1 MVISDVKLGIYG
13 LMYLPYNYF
22 MENIGTA
29 KVAVDSSIAQTIP
42 TVIIAAT
49 PPPEEKKGKEHPSIV
64 MLPVL
69 LGRKIINFF
78 MDFLETSVV
87 ALSIFVVIY
96 LFFVQP
102 HEIKGNSMEPNF
114 HNNEYIL
121 TDKISYKFGV
131 AKRGDVVI
139 FKAPKNQEV
148 DYIKRVIGLPGD
160 RVKVQKGYVYVNG
173 KQIEEPYL
181 KDLTSLLPG
190 SSMQEGVEVT
200 VAENHLFCMGDNRP
214 HSSDS
219 REFGPVPNNLIIGKA
234 LFRYW
239 PVTEFGPVPNVAYSM
254 DK

>member
-1 MVISDVKLGIYG
+1 MIISEVKLGIYG
-13 LMYLPYNYF
+13 NIQLPYNYF
-22 MENIGTA
+22 MDKIGTA
-29 KVAVDSSIAQTIP
+29 KVAVDSSISQTIP
-42 TVIIAAT
+42 TVVIAS
-49 PPPEEKKGKEHPSIV
+49 PPPAEAKKEPEKESV
-64 MLPVL
+64 LMLPVL
-69 LGRKIINFF
+69 LGKKIVTLF

-121 TDKISYKFGV
+121 TDKISYKFGE

-139 FKAPKNQEV
+139 FKAPMNQEV

-160 RVKVQKGYVYVNG
+160 KVKVLKGYVYVNG

-190 SSMQEGVEVT
+190 SSMQEGVEIT
-200 VAENHLFCMGDNRP
+200 VPENHLFCMGDNRP

-234 LFRYW
+234 LFRY
-239 PVTEFGPVPNVAYSM
+239 
-254 DK
+254 

>member
-1 MVISDVKLGIYG
+1 MDKID
-13 LMYLPYNYF
+13 
-22 MENIGTA
+22 TA
-29 KVAVDSSIAQTIP
+29 RVAVDSSIAQTTP
-42 TVIIAAT
+42 TIVIASS
-49 PPPEEKKGKEHPSIV
+49 PPVQEKNEPEHQSIV
-64 MLPVL
+64 MLPIVL
-69 LGRKIINFF
+69 GKKIINLF

-121 TDKISYKFGV
+121 TDKISYKFGE

-139 FKAPKNQEV
+139 FKAPMNQEV

-160 RVKVQKGYVYVNG
+160 KIKVQKGYVYVNG
-173 KQIEEPYL
+173 KQIQEPYL
-181 KDLTSLLPG
+181 KDLTTLLPG
-190 SSMQEGVEVT
+190 SSLQEGVEIT
-200 VAENHLFCMGDNRP
+200 IPENHLFCMGDNRP

-219 REFGPVPNNLIIGKA
+219 REFGPVPYNLIIGKA

-239 PVTEFGPVPNVAYSM
+239 PITDFGPVPHVEYSM
-254 DK
+254 NK